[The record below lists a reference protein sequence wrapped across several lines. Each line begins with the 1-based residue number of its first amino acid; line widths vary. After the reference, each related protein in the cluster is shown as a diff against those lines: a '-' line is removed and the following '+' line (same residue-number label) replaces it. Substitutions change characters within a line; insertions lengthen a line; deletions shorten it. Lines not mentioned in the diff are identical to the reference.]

1 MREDKGHR
9 SKERWLFSYRRQI
22 GRLNWGGVR

>member
-9 SKERWLFSYRRQI
+9 C
-22 GRLNWGGVR
+22 GCTT